1 MDKVRL
7 VKQCQ
12 AGDRNAWELLYRHYL
27 PSMRRVVAYHVH
39 DSEAVNDILH
49 DGFIIAFAS
58 IGTLNNDTKLE
69 AWLTSIMKNLAIQHL
84 RDESSHRSVSLA
96 DAPLADKA
104 EESKPLDGELTWE
117 ELNSII
123 DKLPQGY
130 GKVFRM
136 AVLDGMSHKRI
147 GALLG
152 IAPHSSSSQ
161 LAHAKAL
168 LRRMITRYRFE
179 MGAISVVVLLLLVW
193 QGVFRQKPQLPS
205 SPMLSDDHTP
215 QISAISDTIPH
226 KIIKKDATPAVPAK
240 PVVRNVYRP
249 QPEQQLAQAVTEA
262 ADTATITVPDSL
274 PTDSI
279 MHIPS
284 IKGLEELYAQADLPP
299 ATFDDDDHDWALS
312 LAYSGNLG
320 HDNTNRYNQFISGD
334 PDSNTP
340 STEIEVAE
348 KTKHYMPLVIGL
360 SLNKS
365 ITSHWSIDAGLRYT
379 FLRSDILTKSELT
392 DKQIVQKIHYL
403 GVPLK
408 VNYRIITL
416 GGFSLYGQ
424 GGAALDIP
432 VNGKQSHWKLNW
444 NMNSPQTETRRIHA
458 PLQWSVE
465 GGLGLQYHITPS
477 LSIYAEPSVRYYF
490 NPNSEIKT
498 IRQEKPFEFTL
509 PIGLRLNW

>member
-12 AGDRNAWELLYRHYL
+12 SGDRSAWELLYRHYL
-27 PSMRRVVAYHVH
+27 PSMRKVVAYHVH

-49 DGFIIAFAS
+49 DGFLIAFVS
-58 IGTLNNDTKLE
+58 IGKLNNDTKIE
-69 AWLTSIMKNLAIQHL
+69 AWLTSIMKNLSIQYL
-84 RDESSHRSVSLA
+84 RDESSHRTVPLA

-104 EESKPLDGELTWE
+104 DEVKPLENELTWE

-123 DKLPQGY
+123 DKLPKGY
-130 GKVFRM
+130 SKVFRL
-136 AVLDGMSHKRI
+136 AVLEGLSHKKI

-193 QGVFRQKPQLPS
+193 QGFFRQKNELPP
-205 SPMLSDDHTP
+205 SPLLSEDNTP
-215 QISAISDTIPH
+215 EISTVSDTIPDE
-226 KIIKKDATPAVPAK
+226 IIEKDVIAPIAPAK
-240 PVVRNVYRP
+240 PEVKNVYRP
-249 QPEQQLAQAVTEA
+249 EPLEELAQVAPEP
-262 ADTATITVPDSL
+262 ADTTETPI
-274 PTDSI
+274 TDSI
-279 MHIPS
+279 PADTMMHIPS
-284 IKGLEELYAQADLPP
+284 IKLPDELYAQADVPP
-299 ATFDDDDHDWALS
+299 VNYNDMHGWELS

-320 HDNTNRYNQFISGD
+320 EDNINRYNQLISE
-334 PDSNTP
+334 DSNTP
-340 STEIEVAE
+340 STEIEVTE
-348 KTKHYMPLVIGL
+348 KTKHYMPVVIGL

-365 ITSHWSIDAGLRYT
+365 ITSRWSIGTGVRYT
-379 FLRSDILTKSELT
+379 FLRSDLLTKSELT
-392 DKQIVQKIHYL
+392 DKQIVQKIHYI

-408 VNYRIITL
+408 VNYRIVTT
-416 GGFSLYGQ
+416 GRFSLYGQ
-424 GGAALDIP
+424 GGGALDIP
-432 VNGKQSHWKLNW
+432 LNGKRSLWKLNW
-444 NMNSPQTETRRIHA
+444 NMNSPQSEIQRIHA

-490 NPNSEIKT
+490 KPNSEIKT

-509 PIGLRLNW
+509 PIGFRINW